1 MHVFMSECICMCVC
15 VFFGL
20 FLTFFLRQREKEH
33 TFESLWEYLEGVSGG
48 IRVWSNA

>member
-1 MHVFMSECICMCVC
+1 MYVCVC
-15 VFFGL
+15 L
-20 FLTFFLRQREKEH
+20 FWFIFDFFLRLREKEH